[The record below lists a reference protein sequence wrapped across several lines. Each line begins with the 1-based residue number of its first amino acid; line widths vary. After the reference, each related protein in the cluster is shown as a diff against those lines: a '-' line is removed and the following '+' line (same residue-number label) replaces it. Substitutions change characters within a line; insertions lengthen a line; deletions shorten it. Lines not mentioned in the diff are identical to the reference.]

1 MAGAGR
7 SYHRAVRDRRLGIV
21 ALAAS
26 LVLVCG
32 TPTARVAEAAL
43 PGALDDRAFWALVTE
58 FSEPNGYFRSDNL
71 VSNETE
77 FQHVVPSLKT
87 EHTPA
92 SAYVGVGPDQNF
104 TYLAALKPRIAF
116 IVDVR
121 RQNMLLQLMYKA
133 IVEMSPTRA
142 EFLSRL
148 FARGAPPRPSTTETA
163 EQLFTAVDA
172 PSPDA
177 GTCDANLAAIQQRL
191 TGKHHF
197 RLSREDLAS
206 IEYVYRAFCDAGP
219 EIRYSFGRGPGWLP
233 FPSYRD
239 LMTERDG
246 GGVNQ
251 SYLATEANY
260 RALRDLESRNLIV
273 PIVGDFGGPKALRS
287 GAAYLRA
294 HRATVTAFYTS
305 NVEQYLFRDDQ
316 WQRFY
321 ANVGAMPLTP
331 SSTFIRAV
339 FNNIGIRAYVLTPA
353 PYPLPAPPQPPYGP
367 RSLTVLNPIV
377 DLLAAV
383 QAGRIQ
389 SYRDVIELSLNSANG
404 K

>member
-1 MAGAGR
+1 M
-7 SYHRAVRDRRLGIV
+7 L
-21 ALAAS
+21 L
-26 LVLVCG
+26 CG

-43 PGALDDRAFWALVTE
+43 PGSLDDRAFWSLVTE
-58 FSEPNGYFRSDNL
+58 YSEPNGYFRSDNL

-77 FQHVVPSLKT
+77 FQHVVPTLKT

-133 IVEMSPTRA
+133 VIEMSPTRS
-142 EFLSRL
+142 EFLARL
-148 FARGAPPRPSTTETA
+148 FARGGSVRPSTTETA
-163 EQLFTAVDA
+163 EQLFTAIDA
-172 PSPDA
+172 PAPDDHA
-177 GTCDANLAAIQQRL
+177 CDANLTAIDQRL
-191 TGKHHF
+191 ISRHHF
-197 RLSREDLAS
+197 RLSREDLS
-206 IEYVYRAFCDAGP
+206 TIEYVYRAFCDAGP

-233 FPSYRD
+233 FPSFRD

-251 SYLATEANY
+251 SYLANEANY
-260 RALRDLESRNLIV
+260 RALRDLETRNLIV
-273 PIVGDFGGPKALRS
+273 PIVGDFAGPKALRS
-287 GAAYLRA
+287 VGAYLRS

-305 NVEQYLFRDDQ
+305 NVEQYLFRDDE

-321 ANVGAMPLTP
+321 ANVGSMPLTP

-339 FNNIGIRAYVLTPA
+339 FNNIGMRAYVLTPA
-353 PYPLPAPPQPPYGP
+353 PYPLPNPPQPAYGP
-367 RSLTVLNPIV
+367 RSLTLLNPIA
-377 DLLAAV
+377 DLLSAV

-389 SYRDVIELSLNSANG
+389 SYRDVVELSMNSS

>member
-1 MAGAGR
+1 MDWRGR
-7 SYHRAVRDRRLGIV
+7 YHRTVRDHRFGVI
-21 ALAAS
+21 ALLAS
-26 LVLVCG
+26 LVLLCG

-43 PGALDDRAFWALVTE
+43 PNALDDHAFWSLVTE

-77 FQHVVPSLKT
+77 FQHVVPTLKA

-133 IVEMSPTRA
+133 LFEMSPTRS

-148 FARGAPPRPSTTETA
+148 FARGGLKPSTTETP
-163 EQLFTAVDA
+163 EQLFAALDA
-172 PSPDA
+172 PAQDPQACETTLS
-177 GTCDANLAAIQQRL
+177 AIDQRL

-197 RLSREDLAS
+197 RLTRDDLS
-206 IEYVYRAFCDAGP
+206 TIEYVYRAFCDAGP
-219 EIRYSFGRGPGWLP
+219 DIRYSFGRGPGWLP

-239 LMTERDG
+239 LMTEHDG
-246 GGVNQ
+246 SGINQ

-260 RALRDLESRNLIV
+260 RALRDLEVRNLIV
-273 PIVGDFGGPKALRS
+273 PVVGDFSGPKALRS
-287 GAAYLRA
+287 VGAYLRS

-305 NVEQYLFRDDQ
+305 NVEQYLFRDDL

-339 FNNIGIRAYVLTPA
+339 FNNIGIRGYIVTPA
-353 PYPLPAPPQPPYGP
+353 PYPLPTPPQPPYGP
-367 RSLTVLNPIV
+367 RSLTLLNPIV

-383 QAGRIQ
+383 QAGRVQ
-389 SYRDVIELSLNSANG
+389 SYRDVVELSLNSSAI

>member
-1 MAGAGR
+1 
-7 SYHRAVRDRRLGIV
+7 VRDRRLGVIAV
-21 ALAAS
+21 IAS
-26 LVLVCG
+26 LVLLCG
-32 TPTARVAEAAL
+32 TPTARVTDAAL
-43 PGALDDRAFWALVTE
+43 PAALDDHAFWSLITE

-77 FQHVVPSLKT
+77 FQHVVPALT
-87 EHTPA
+87 AEHTPA

-104 TYLAALKPRIAF
+104 TYIAALEPRIVF

-133 IVEMSPTRA
+133 LIEMSPTRS

-148 FARGAPPRPSTTETA
+148 FARGDGARPSTTETA
-163 EQLFTAVDA
+163 EQLFAAIDA
-172 PSPDA
+172 PAPDA
-177 GTCDANLAAIQQRL
+177 TACTKTLAAVEQRL

-197 RLSREDLAS
+197 RLSRDDLS
-206 IEYVYRAFCDAGP
+206 SMDYVYRAFCDAGP
-219 EIRYSFGRGPGWLP
+219 DIRYSFGRGPGWLP

-246 GGVNQ
+246 GGINQ
-251 SYLATEANY
+251 SYLATEAKY
-260 RALRDLESRNLIV
+260 RALRDLESHNLIV
-273 PIVGDFGGPKALRS
+273 PIVGDFAGPKALRS
-287 GAAYLRA
+287 VGAYLRS

-339 FNNIGIRAYVLTPA
+339 FNNIGVRGYILTPA

-367 RSLTVLNPIV
+367 RSLTLLNPIS

-389 SYRDVIELSLNSANG
+389 SYRDVVELSLNSTNV

>member
-1 MAGAGR
+1 MGLIG
-7 SYHRAVRDRRLGIV
+7 
-21 ALAAS
+21 LAAS
-26 LVLVCG
+26 LVLLCG

-43 PGALDDRAFWALVTE
+43 PASIDDHAFWSLVTE

-77 FQHVVPSLKT
+77 FQHVVPVLKT
-87 EHTPA
+87 DHTPA

-104 TYLAALKPRIAF
+104 TYLAALQPRIAF
-116 IVDVR
+116 IVDIR
-121 RQNMLLQLMYKA
+121 RQNLLLQLMYKA
-133 IVEMSPTRA
+133 IIEMSPTRA

-148 FARGAPPRPSTTETA
+148 FSRGGAARASSTESA
-163 EQLFTAVDA
+163 EQLFAAVTAPV
-172 PSPDA
+172 PDA
-177 GTCDANLAAIQQRL
+177 RACDANLTAIDQRL

-197 RLSREDLAS
+197 RLSRDDLAS

-219 EIRYSFGRGPGWLP
+219 DIRYSFGRGPGWLP
-233 FPSYRD
+233 FPTYRD

-246 GGVNQ
+246 AGKNQ
-251 SYLATEANY
+251 SYLASEDNY
-260 RALRDLESRNLIV
+260 RSLRDLEVRNLIV
-273 PIVGDFGGPKALRS
+273 PIVGDFAGPKALRS
-287 GAAYLRA
+287 VGAYLRS

-305 NVEQYLFRDDQ
+305 NVEQYLFRDDD

-321 ANVGAMPLTP
+321 ANVGSMPLTP

-339 FNNIGIRAYVLTPA
+339 FNNIGLRGYVYTPA
-353 PYPLPAPPQPPYGP
+353 PYPLPSPSQPAYGP
-367 RSLTVLNPIV
+367 RSLTLLNPIP

-383 QAGRIQ
+383 QGGRIQ
-389 SYRDVIELSLNSANG
+389 SYRDVVELSLNSTNP

>member
-1 MAGAGR
+1 VADADR
-7 SYHRAVRDRRLGIV
+7 SYHRAVRDRRLGLI

-26 LVLVCG
+26 LVLLCG
-32 TPTARVAEAAL
+32 TPTAPVAEAAL
-43 PGALDDRAFWALVTE
+43 PGAIDDRAFWALVTE

-71 VSNETE
+71 VSNETQ
-77 FQHVVPSLKT
+77 FQHVVPALKA

-121 RQNMLLQLMYKA
+121 RQNLLLQLMYKS
-133 IVEMSPTRA
+133 IIEMSPTRA

-148 FARGAPPRPSTTETA
+148 FARGATAKPSTTETA
-163 EQLFTAVDA
+163 EQLFAAIDT

-177 GTCDANLAAIQQRL
+177 RACETNLRAIEQRI
-191 TGKHHF
+191 TGKHRFHLT
-197 RLSREDLAS
+197 RDDLSS

-219 EIRYSFGRGPGWLP
+219 DIRYSFGRGPGWLP

-239 LMTERDG
+239 LMTERDAAG
-246 GGVNQ
+246 INQ
-251 SYLATEANY
+251 SYLANEENY
-260 RALRDLESRNLIV
+260 RALRDLEMRNLIV
-273 PIVGDFGGPKALRS
+273 PIVGDFSGPKALRS
-287 GAAYLRA
+287 VGAYLRS

-339 FNNIGIRAYVLTPA
+339 FNNIGMRAYVTPA
-353 PYPLPAPPQPPYGP
+353 PYPLPAPQSPPYGP
-367 RSLTVLNPIV
+367 RSLTLLNPIP

-383 QAGRIQ
+383 QGGRVQ
-389 SYRDVIELSLNSANG
+389 SYRDVVELSLSSAAV

>member
-1 MAGAGR
+1 
-7 SYHRAVRDRRLGIV
+7 VRDRRIGLIAV
-21 ALAAS
+21 AAS
-26 LVLVCG
+26 LVLLCG

-43 PGALDDRAFWALVTE
+43 SASIDDRAFWSLVTE
-58 FSEPNGYFRSDNL
+58 FSEANGYFRSDNL

-77 FQHVVPSLKT
+77 FQHVVPTLKS

-104 TYLAALKPRIAF
+104 TYLVALKPRIAF

-133 IVEMSPTRA
+133 IVEISPTRS
-142 EFLSRL
+142 EFLARL
-148 FARGAPPRPSTTETA
+148 FARGEAVKPSTTETA
-163 EQLFTAVDA
+163 EQLFAA
-172 PSPDA
+172 IESPGPDA
-177 GTCDANLAAIQQRL
+177 HACDATLSAIDQRL

-197 RLSREDLAS
+197 RLTRDDLTS

-251 SYLATEANY
+251 SYLASEANY
-260 RALRDLESRNLIV
+260 RALRDLEMRNLVV
-273 PIVGDFGGPKALRS
+273 PIVGDFAGPKALRS
-287 GAAYLRA
+287 VGAYLRL

-305 NVEQYLFRDDQ
+305 NVEQYLFRDDE

-339 FNNIGIRAYVLTPA
+339 FNNIGMHAYVLTPA
-353 PYPLPAPPQPPYGP
+353 PYPLPAPPQSAYGP
-367 RSLTVLNPIV
+367 RSLTLLNPIA
-377 DLLAAV
+377 DLLSAV

-389 SYRDVIELSLNSANG
+389 SYRDVVELSLNSS